1 LFKSTKKH
9 FLCAT
14 ALAGLLCIGALPARA
29 ESAATVPGNVSAW
42 ALKATKIGTAADS
55 RTVDIAVHMALRD
68 PAGLKLTADSVS
80 NPRSA
85 EYGHY
90 LSKHDVA
97 TRYAPDA
104 ADVAAVTAMLKNAG
118 MTSVKEGPIGA
129 YVQARATVGQLR
141 AAFGVTQDLYRY
153 GNLTLRANKE
163 APTIPASLA
172 GKILYVEGLDDS
184 TFLKHPFH
192 QSATREEAKTQI
204 ASPAMAAPDLTSAAL
219 KPAVIAPPTS
229 GNTPSPY
236 CSTYF
241 GDTQATLS
249 TKPGPYKKTL
259 PWLLCGYTPQQIQ
272 LAYGL
277 NKVKPDGTGV
287 KVAIIDAYAS
297 PTLEADGNRYAKNH
311 ALPALTASN
320 FTQIIPEGIYNV
332 SPSEACGP
340 QGWFVEQSLDLASV
354 HGSAPGASIVYI
366 GARDCNESLTVALLD
381 AIYNVEADV
390 ITNSYGY
397 NGEAI
402 DAASVSML
410 DQAAEVAATQGQT
423 ILFSSGDDGDLS
435 QINGVASGA
444 YEATSPYVTGVGGTS
459 LALYGA
465 GGNKGEWGWGN
476 ARDYLAGATVNSGS
490 SITTSGLTTITD
502 FGLTYYD
509 FSFYSGSGGGISL
522 IEPQPSYQVG
532 VVPTALATTVN
543 EASGYTVTLPTPQR
557 VSPDVAMVADPYTGY
572 LYGETFTIAGNYE
585 DTGCTALTSTTEYCE
600 LDEGGTS
607 LASPLMAGVMA
618 RLDQAR
624 MTAGKPAV
632 GFANPLLYSLK
643 PGATQKSAALVDVL
657 APTTPTAV
665 LRGYV
670 TSASLV
676 RVVTINSVPEVIYPA
691 PFALEVCGATICEG
705 LNDVFNFTTA
715 GYDDVTGLGTPYLPD
730 LIKD

>member
-1 LFKSTKKH
+1 MLSRSKNLFLGAS
-9 FLCAT
+9 
-14 ALAGLLCIGALPARA
+14 ALAGVLCIAALPARA

-42 ALKATKIGTAADS
+42 ALKATKVGTAEES

-68 PAGLKLTADSVS
+68 QAGLKVSADSIS

-90 LSKHDVA
+90 LSKAEVA
-97 TRYAPDA
+97 ARFAPDA
-104 ADVAAVTAMLKNAG
+104 ADVEAVRALLKNAG
-118 MTSVKEGPIGA
+118 MSLVKVGPLGA
-129 YVQARATVGQLR
+129 YVEARANVRQLR
-141 AAFGVTQDLYRY
+141 ATFGVTQDLYTY
-153 GNLTLRANKE
+153 GNLTLRANRE

-172 GKILYVEGLDDS
+172 GKILYVEGLDDT

-192 QSATREEAKTQI
+192 QSATREEARTQI
-204 ASPAMAAPDLTSAAL
+204 SSPTMAAPDLTSDAV
-219 KPAVIAPPTS
+219 KPAVIAPPTT

-241 GDTQATLS
+241 GDTSAVLS

-259 PWLLCGYTPQQIQ
+259 PWLMCGYTPQQIQ
-272 LAYGL
+272 IAYGL

-287 KVAIIDAYAS
+287 TVAIIDAYAS

-311 ALPALTASN
+311 SLPALTAAN
-320 FTQIIPEGIYNV
+320 FSQVIPEGIYNV

-354 HGSAPGASIVYI
+354 HGSAPGATIVYI
-366 GARDCNESLTVALLD
+366 GARDCNESLTVAFLN
-381 AIYNVEADV
+381 AVYNVQADV

-397 NGEAI
+397 NGEGI
-402 DAASVSML
+402 DAASVAML
-410 DQAAEVAATQGQT
+410 DQASEVAATQGQT

-435 QINGVASGA
+435 QVNGVASGS
-444 YEATSPYVTGVGGTS
+444 YQATSPYVTGVGGTS

-465 GGNKGEWGWGN
+465 GGNKGEWGWGT
-476 ARDYLAGATVNSGS
+476 ARDYLAGATVNSSS
-490 SITTSGLTTITD
+490 SITTSGLTTTTD

-522 IEPQPSYQVG
+522 IEPQPAYQVG
-532 VVPTALATTVN
+532 VVPAALATTENV
-543 EASGYTVTLPTPQR
+543 ASGYTVALSSPQR
-557 VSPDVAMVADPYTGY
+557 VSPDVSMVADPYTGY

-585 DTGCTALTSTTEYCE
+585 DTGCTALTTTTEYCE

-624 MTAGKPAV
+624 KAAGKPAV

-643 PGATQKSAALVDVL
+643 TGATQKSAALVDVL

-670 TSASLV
+670 TSPSLV
-676 RVVTINSVPEVIYPA
+676 RVVTINSVPEVVYPT
-691 PFALEVCGATICEG
+691 PYALEVCASTICEG
-705 LNDVFNFTTA
+705 INDVFNYTTA